1 MADPHASS
9 SRIAAGSEPQAQL
22 ESSSVD
28 GMVVTS
34 SRRIF
39 VFRGSELLV
48 RADDLALPGDEVHGH
63 DWAVDIEWQAVG
75 EHLGQACISAALARE
90 TAAPA
95 GYVFKRLR
103 EMFAVMGE
111 EASAV
116 AGRAFQIAEWAR
128 THRFC
133 GACGTPTVRVSHEFC
148 MRCPNCGQSAYPR
161 ISPAM
166 MVLIRKGDSI
176 LLARNANFVAGR
188 YSALAGFV
196 EAGESL
202 EATVHREVEEEVGL
216 RVRDLK
222 YFKSQSWPF
231 PHSLMLAFTA
241 EYEGGDIRVDG
252 TEIVDAQWYGPGEQL
267 PDIPPT
273 DSIAGSLI
281 RAHLP
286 AGAIPYKRQ

>member
-1 MADPHASS
+1 MAHLPASS
-9 SRIAAGSEPQAQL
+9 SPEPDTVIVPAAGRVFA
-22 ESSSVD
+22 
-28 GMVVTS
+28 
-34 SRRIF
+34 
-39 VFRGSELLV
+39 FRGSELLV
-48 RADDLALPGDEVHGH
+48 REDDLAIPGDEVRAHAWTTEVQWH
-63 DWAVDIEWQAVG
+63 AVG
-75 EHLGQACISAALARE
+75 SYLGQDCVSAALARD
-90 TAAPA
+90 AAPPA

-103 EMFAVMGE
+103 EMLGVLGE
-111 EASAV
+111 EGGAF

-128 THRFC
+128 THRYC
-133 GACGTPTVRVSHEFC
+133 GACGTATVRVEGEFC
-148 MRCPNCGQSAYPR
+148 MKCPRCGLSAYPR

-176 LLARNANFVAGR
+176 LLARNANFIAGR

-202 EATVHREVEEEVGL
+202 EATVHREVYEEVGL

-222 YFKSQSWPF
+222 YFRSQSWPF

-241 EYEGGDIRVDG
+241 EYDGGEIRVDG
-252 TEIVDAQWYGPGEQL
+252 QEIVDARWYGPGDTL

-286 AGAIPYKRQ
+286 PAAIPAKRGAL

>member
-1 MADPHASS
+1 
-9 SRIAAGSEPQAQL
+9 
-22 ESSSVD
+22 
-28 GMVVTS
+28 MVVTPAG
-34 SRRIF
+34 RVF

-48 RADDLALPGDEVHGH
+48 RADDLALPGDDLHGH
-63 DWAVDIEWQAVG
+63 DWAADIQWQAMG
-75 EHLGQACISAALARE
+75 EHLGQACVSAALARDA
-90 TAAPA
+90 AAPA

-103 EMFAVMGE
+103 EMFPVLGE
-111 EASAV
+111 DVAAV

-133 GACGTPTVRVSHEFC
+133 GHCGTPTVRVAHEFC
-148 MRCPNCGQSAYPR
+148 MRCPNCGLSAYPR

-241 EYEGGDIRVDG
+241 EYDGGDIRVDG
-252 TEIVDAQWYGPGEQL
+252 QEIVDAQWYGPGERL

-273 DSIAGSLI
+273 DSVAGSLI

-286 AGAIPYKRQ
+286 PGAIPHDAP

>member
-1 MADPHASS
+1 MATPPASPLS
-9 SRIAAGSEPQAQL
+9 PAAGTPAG
-22 ESSSVD
+22 SSARV
-28 GMVVTS
+28 
-34 SRRIF
+34 F

-48 RADDLALPGDEVHGH
+48 RADDLALPDEAVRGH
-63 DWAVDIEWQAVG
+63 DWAADIQWQALG
-75 EHLGQACISAALARE
+75 EYLGQACMSAALSRDA
-90 TAAPA
+90 AAPA
-95 GYVFKRLR
+95 GFVFKRLR
-103 EMFAVMGE
+103 EMFPLLGE

-128 THRFC
+128 THRYC
-133 GACGTPTVRVSHEFC
+133 GHCGTATVRVPHEFC
-148 MRCPNCGQSAYPR
+148 MKCPNCGLSAYPR

-241 EYEGGDIRVDG
+241 EYDGGDIRVDG
-252 TEIVDAQWYGPGEQL
+252 VEIVDAQWYGPGDRL

-281 RAHLP
+281 RANLP
-286 AGAIPYKRQ
+286 PGVRFHNQ

>member
-1 MADPHASS
+1 MRRGGQQPPVQSLDMADLTVSS
-9 SRIAAGSEPQAQL
+9 SDVADVIASPAGRVFA
-22 ESSSVD
+22 
-28 GMVVTS
+28 
-34 SRRIF
+34 
-39 VFRGSELLV
+39 FRGSELLV
-48 RADDLALPGDEVHGH
+48 REDDLALPGDDVRVQVRA
-63 DWAVDIEWQAVG
+63 DTVEWQAIG
-75 EHLGQACISAALARE
+75 HYLGHACVSAALSRD
-90 TAAPA
+90 TAPPP

-103 EMFAVMGE
+103 EMLGVLGE
-111 EASAV
+111 EGALVAS
-116 AGRAFQIAEWAR
+116 RAFQVAEWAR

-133 GACGTPTVRVSHEFC
+133 GACGTATVRVAEEFC
-148 MRCPNCGQSAYPR
+148 MKCPSCGLSAYPR

-166 MVLIRKGDSI
+166 MVLIRKGESI

-202 EATVHREVEEEVGL
+202 EATVHREVYEEVGL

-241 EYEGGDIRVDG
+241 EYESGDIQVDG
-252 TEIVDAQWYGPGEQL
+252 KEIVDARWFGPGEQL
-267 PDIPPT
+267 PDIPPL
-273 DSIAGSLI
+273 DSVAGSLE

-286 AGAIPYKRQ
+286 PGAIPYKRDT

>member
-1 MADPHASS
+1 MAENSASS
-9 SRIAAGSEPQAQL
+9 SSHIAAT
-22 ESSSVD
+22 
-28 GMVVTS
+28 VVTMS
-34 SRRIF
+34 GRVF

-48 RADDLALPGDEVHGH
+48 RADDLALPGDDLHGH
-63 DWAVDIEWQAVG
+63 DWATAIEWQAIG
-75 EHLGQACISAALARE
+75 EHLGQACLSAALARD
-90 TAAPA
+90 AAPPA

-103 EMFAVMGE
+103 EMFPLLGE
-111 EASAV
+111 HVSAV

-128 THRFC
+128 THRYC
-133 GACGTPTVRVSHEFC
+133 GHCGTPTVRVADEFC
-148 MRCPNCGQSAYPR
+148 MRCPNCGLSAYPR

-241 EYEGGDIRVDG
+241 EYDGGEIRVDG
-252 TEIVDAQWYGPGEQL
+252 QEIVDAQWYGPGDRL

-273 DSIAGSLI
+273 DSVAGSLI

-286 AGAIPYKRQ
+286 PGAIPHDAPL